1 MEIGV
6 SILNARA
13 CQKLGWG
20 NLCVFHGR
28 VRQGWLVADQQCG
41 AIVLDIFGQVVIGV
55 GELWNFEL
63 VGVGEEHHWL
73 DDGVDLSL

>member
-1 MEIGV
+1 M
-6 SILNARA
+6 
-13 CQKLGWG
+13 
-20 NLCVFHGR
+20 
-28 VRQGWLVADQQCG
+28 RQGWLVADQQCG
-41 AIVLDIFGQVVIGV
+41 AIVLEIFGQVVIGV